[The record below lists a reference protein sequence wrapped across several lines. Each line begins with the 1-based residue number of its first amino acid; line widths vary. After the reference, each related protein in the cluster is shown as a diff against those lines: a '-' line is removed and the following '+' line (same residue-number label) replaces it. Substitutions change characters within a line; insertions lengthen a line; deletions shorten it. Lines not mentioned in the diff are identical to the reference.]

1 MEPKIF
7 GKHGKEKMKINEFI
21 VKYRTVKEYPDMPYT
36 GRKGSMK
43 SSRNPYVICKDGFEM
58 SVQCG
63 QSLYSSPKD
72 VAKRYKEVEIGF
84 PSAPEPLIAEY
95 AEDWEIEG
103 DDDPRLCN
111 TVYGYVPVGLV
122 NKVLKKHGGIDEEAV
137 QAKIK
142 EAA

>member
-1 MEPKIF
+1 
-7 GKHGKEKMKINEFI
+7 MKNINEFI
-21 VKYRTVKEYPDMPYT
+21 KKYRSITTYPDVPNI
-36 GRKGSMK
+36 GGKGSMAV
-43 SSRNPYVICKDGFEM
+43 SRNPYVICKDGFTM

-72 VAKRYKEVEIGF
+72 VAQRYKEVEIGF

-103 DDDPRLCN
+103 DDDPKLCE
-111 TVYGYVPVGLV
+111 TVYGYVPVKLV
-122 NKVLKKHGGIDEEAV
+122 NKVIKKHGGIDEEAV
-137 QAKIK
+137 REKMK

>member
-1 MEPKIF
+1 
-7 GKHGKEKMKINEFI
+7 MKNINEFI
-21 VKYRTVKEYPDMPYT
+21 KKYRTITEYPNSPNFI
-36 GRKGSMK
+36 GKGHMRI
-43 SSRNPYVICKDGFEM
+43 SRNPLVVCKDGFEM

-63 QSLYSSPKD
+63 QSLYSSPRD
-72 VAKRYKEVEIGF
+72 VAKRYREVEIGF
-84 PSAPEPLIAEY
+84 PSVPEPLIAEY
-95 AEDWEIEG
+95 AEDWEVEG
-103 DDDPRLCN
+103 DDDPKLCE